1 MNNMPLI
8 AKVISFMYSIT
19 AFILRLRDCSSEGI
33 QAEHSNSPFNQAIM
47 NCEHCED
54 IINELSA
61 NKIWLA
67 GT

>member
-1 MNNMPLI
+1 MDCKGDFI
-8 AKVISFMYSIT
+8 YSIT

-33 QAEHSNSPFNQAIM
+33 QAEHSNSPFNQAII
-47 NCEHCED
+47 NCEQ
-54 IINELSA
+54 IINELSG